1 MRLPRPLPR
10 DVLRWL
16 VVGLAVREGLS
27 FWTGHPY
34 DFEVWV
40 RNAYFVSA
48 GWNPYT
54 FMPPVPGLSF
64 AYLGGTMHSVGYPPL
79 WSLVLAGLY
88 RAFAV
93 VGGGN
98 RFVLYFLLKQPAIL
112 GDVGLG
118 LLIAFA
124 ARSWGSSREAAVA
137 LLRTWMLF
145 PYAILVS
152 AVWGQFDALVACL
165 MLAAFLSTAA
175 ARRSSLL
182 GLGVLL
188 KLFPFVFVPYEF
200 LARRGRSRWSVLLAV
215 GIPVAFTAAVFVA
228 AGWGTANLSGTLS
241 YQGHGYPQGMN
252 YGELLTS
259 PDLQTI
265 LTPAW
270 PVIEALALAWVPALF
285 AASVWAWRRLAGRGP
300 QGAVQAAVLVVAV
313 VFLTRWELNEQY
325 LIYLVPLLALDVAL
339 WHPERRSLLRWTWLL
354 GLGFLLLNNFF
365 LVRFLAPVFPG
376 EVAWEDSLNGIGAF
390 ALAREAGM
398 DAIAILFSL
407 HLVNLVVI
415 VVRPDRDATPW
426 LVRGL
431 RALAAVP
438 ARSLRGAGAGR

>member
-1 MRLPRPLPR
+1 MRLPRPFPR

-16 VVGLAVREGLS
+16 VIGFAIREVLS
-27 FWTGHPY
+27 PWTGHPF
-34 DFEVWV
+34 DSEVWV

-64 AYLGGTMHSVGYPPL
+64 AYPDQVLHSVGYPPL
-79 WSLVLAGLY
+79 WSLLLAGLY
-88 RAFAV
+88 RVFAL
-93 VGGGN
+93 VGGGD
-98 RFVLYFLLKQPAIL
+98 RFVLYFLLKQPTIL

-118 LLIAFA
+118 LIMAVA
-124 ARSWGSSREAAVA
+124 SRSWGASREAALGV
-137 LLRTWMLF
+137 LRGWMLF
-145 PYAILVS
+145 PYAILIS

-165 MLAAFLSTAA
+165 MLAAFVSASA

-182 GLGVLL
+182 GLGILL
-188 KLFPFVFVPYEF
+188 KLFPLVFVPHEF
-200 LARRGRSRWSVLLAV
+200 LARPGRSRWAVLGAV
-215 GIPVAFTAAVFVA
+215 AIPVVFTAAVFA
-228 AGWGTANLSGTLS
+228 SAGWGTSDLSGTLS

-259 PDLQTI
+259 PSLQGV
-265 LTPAW
+265 LAPAW
-270 PVIEALALAWVPALF
+270 PVLGTLALLWVPALLV
-285 AASVWAWRRLAGRGP
+285 ASLWAWRRFARAGPEG
-300 QGAVQAAVLVVAV
+300 GIQAALLIVAL

-325 LIYLVPLLALDVAL
+325 LIYLLPLLALDVAL

-376 EVAWEDSLNGIGAF
+376 EVGWEDSLNAIGTF

-398 DAIAILFSL
+398 DAVAILFSL
-407 HLVNLVVI
+407 HLVNLI
-415 VVRPDRDATPW
+415 VVVARPEQDTTPW
-426 LVRGL
+426 LARGVRALASVPARTVRGL
-431 RALAAVP
+431 
-438 ARSLRGAGAGR
+438 GAGR